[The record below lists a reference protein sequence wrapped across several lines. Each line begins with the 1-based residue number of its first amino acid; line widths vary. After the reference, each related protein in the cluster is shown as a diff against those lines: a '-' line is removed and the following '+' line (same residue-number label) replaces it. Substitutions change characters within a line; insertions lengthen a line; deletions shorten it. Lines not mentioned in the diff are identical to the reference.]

1 MQRDKKQFSIIA
13 FAVSSEESAVRNKID
28 SIRIGW
34 NAEIVSCIA
43 RYLNGFI
50 GYLTKIIDNNG
61 ISLLSAFFLIID

>member
-34 NAEIVSCIA
+34 NAEIVS
-43 RYLNGFI
+43 
-50 GYLTKIIDNNG
+50 
-61 ISLLSAFFLIID
+61 